1 MGSLLFYWQPEI
13 ASAGVFVK
21 RAEYDYVIVGAGSA
35 GCVIASRLTENPDV
49 RVLLLEAGGW
59 DNQLLLHMPLGARA
73 MRYPDA
79 LWSYMTE
86 PEPELGGRQ
95 IPIPRGRVLGGSSS
109 VNAMFYSRGHPLD
122 YDQWRQ
128 MGCEGWGFADVLPY
142 FKRSERS
149 WRGAGPYHG
158 ADGELAV
165 SRIDTRRNFHAPV
178 MEAAARLGHPIT
190 DDHHGDRPEGF
201 GFGETTTGKG
211 RRASASRA
219 FLHPIRNRPNLR
231 IETRA
236 LTRCVLF
243 ENGRARGVEYT
254 RNGKAVTAFAER
266 EVILAAGAYNSPQLL
281 LLSGVGPADELAR
294 LGIKPVAD
302 LPGVGRNL
310 SEHAAVFLHYAARD
324 SMLKEL
330 RWDKVTFAM
339 LEWLAFGKG
348 LLASQA
354 TSVHA
359 LVRTRPELERPDI
372 QMFFNPIRM
381 DAQIW
386 TPFVGPRQEHQLNA
400 VVLLLHPEAR
410 GALTLRSV
418 DPADPPRIQ
427 LNLLSA
433 RMDIETLIRG
443 LKIAREVFATPPLS
457 ALIERELTPGA
468 EIVSDAQFEDH
479 LRQNVI
485 VAHHPV
491 GTCRM
496 GHGPECVI
504 DPQLR
509 VRGVEGLRVCDAS
522 IMPTVPGGNTN
533 APSIM
538 IGEKAADLIRGE

>member
-1 MGSLLFYWQPEI
+1 
-13 ASAGVFVK
+13 
-21 RAEYDYVIVGAGSA
+21 
-35 GCVIASRLTENPDV
+35 
-49 RVLLLEAGGW
+49 
-59 DNQLLLHMPLGARA
+59 
-73 MRYPDA
+73 
-79 LWSYMTE
+79 
-86 PEPELGGRQ
+86 
-95 IPIPRGRVLGGSSS
+95 
-109 VNAMFYSRGHPLD
+109 MFYSRGHPLD

-236 LTRCVLF
+236 LTRRVLF

-254 RNGKAVTAFAER
+254 RNGEAVTAFAER

-281 LLSGVGPADELAR
+281 LLSGIGPADELAR
-294 LGIKPVAD
+294 LGIKAVAD

-330 RWDKVTFAM
+330 RWDKVAFAM

-381 DAQIW
+381 DAQVW
-386 TPFVGPRQEHQLNA
+386 APFIGPRQEHQLNA

-410 GALTLRSV
+410 GALTLRSA
-418 DPADPPRIQ
+418 DPADQPRIQ